1 MRSAASSR
9 VSENHQIDN
18 ASQVTLPIRKVEYL
32 RLEDNDYMP
41 SHPGKLAE
49 MIRLPTVAADDSA
62 PETPI

>member
-9 VSENHQIDN
+9 VSENHQNDN

-49 MIRLPTVAADDSA
+49 IIRLPTVTADDSA